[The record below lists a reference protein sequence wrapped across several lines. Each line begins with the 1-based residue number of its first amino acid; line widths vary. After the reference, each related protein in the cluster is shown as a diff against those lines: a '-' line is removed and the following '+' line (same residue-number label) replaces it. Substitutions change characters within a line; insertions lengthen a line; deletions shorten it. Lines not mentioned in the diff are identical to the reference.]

1 MNFFYL
7 SFIFSCFIIII
18 EEVMGKNWKPE
29 EIALACKAYV
39 DLTRNLIQG
48 ADQCLIDFSSDLME
62 KYKAV

>member
-1 MNFFYL
+1 
-7 SFIFSCFIIII
+7 
-18 EEVMGKNWKPE
+18 MGKNWKPE

-62 KYKAV
+62 KYKAVWPKNCPEGTYYYRNIT